1 MLAEMRAGAESV
13 NKRDGV
19 KSSKLIEP
27 KRSAAERR
35 DLLLSLSL
43 YLSLSLSFSFFLFL
57 LSKQRNKTKD
67 CPVSLVGVVLLL
79 E

>member
-43 YLSLSLSFSFFLFL
+43 SLSFSFFLFL